1 MKKIYSL
8 FIALCLGF
16 SVFGQTYLS
25 EDFSS
30 GEMPPPGWTI
40 FAFTQQFVCAPSD
53 SAGGVAP
60 ECRIDGFAYMG
71 TLRMMSPVINMTGV
85 TSVTLLFKH
94 FYDKKISPSPTIGV
108 ATKSSGAWNTVWQLT
123 PTSDI
128 GPEEI
133 QVTISNSDMNKPY
146 FQLSFFVTGSAGNM
160 NSWYIDDILLMVPLN
175 FDAQISSITIPGT
188 ITSPQPVGGVF
199 QNLGITP
206 VTDFSVSYQAYN
218 GIVYDTAYSG
228 LNLGLFEAFEFSFD
242 QIWLQPFGTYDITMW
257 LNNVNGIAGDDYP
270 ANDTVTKSITYIAN
284 ILPRRV
290 TFEEFTSSTC
300 SPCASFNSSF
310 VPWCESHPDITLV
323 KYQMNWPGA
332 GDPYYTAEGGVRRN
346 YYGVS
351 YVPDLYCNG
360 TQTATNISA
369 VQTAY
374 NQGLGLTSFID
385 IASAFT
391 ITGTTIHITTNI
403 LPWDN
408 VGSVKVL
415 TIVMEKVTTGNT
427 GGNGETSFH
436 HVMMDMIPD
445 ATGANVNLQYATP
458 VQLKYDVD
466 LSSTNVEDYGDLLVA
481 VLVQNQASKEMLQ
494 SDYGEQNTNYSAEA
508 RLDMIYLDGVPLEGF
523 SPDIFEYDVILPEG
537 TVFEP
542 YMEATAVDEN
552 AMAIINPAFQVP
564 GTAVVDVYAENLY
577 DSKRYLV
584 HYTIYTGLEDKTMPL
599 VQVYPNPV
607 SGTLSISGLKDA
619 SVKLFS
625 VNGEEVISLTRFS
638 GNSIDVSSLSP
649 GIYVMNVTTS
659 QGIQVRKKIVVF

>member
-8 FIALCLGF
+8 LIALCLGF

-60 ECRIDGFAYMG
+60 ECRIDGFAYSG
-71 TLRMMSPVINMTGV
+71 TLRMMSPVMNMTGV
-85 TSVTLLFKH
+85 NSITLLFKH

-108 ATKSSGAWNTVWQLT
+108 ATKSSGSWNTVWQLT
-123 PTSDI
+123 PSSDT

-146 FQLSFFVTGSAGNM
+146 FQLSFFVTGSVGNM

-175 FDAQISSITIPGT
+175 FDAQLSSITIPGT

-199 QNLGITP
+199 QNLGATP

-218 GIVYDTAYSG
+218 GIVYDTAFSG

-242 QIWLQPFGTYDITMW
+242 QMWVQPFGTYDITMW
-257 LNNVNGIAGDDYP
+257 LNNVNGIVGDEYP
-270 ANDTVTKSITYIAN
+270 GNDTATKSITYIAN

-300 SPCASFNSSF
+300 GPCASFNSSF
-310 VPWCESHPDITLV
+310 VPWCQSHPDITLV

-332 GDPYYTAEGGVRRN
+332 GDPYYTLEGGIRRN

-360 TQTATNISA
+360 SQTNTDVNS
-369 VQTAY
+369 VQSAY
-374 NQGLGLTSFID
+374 NQGSGLTSFID
-385 IASAFT
+385 IASGFT

-408 VGSVKVL
+408 IGTVRVL
-415 TIVMEKVTTGNT
+415 TIVLEKVTTGNISS
-427 GGNGETSFH
+427 NGETEFH

-445 ATGANVNLQYATP
+445 ATGASVNLQYATP

-466 LSSTNVEDYGDLLVA
+466 LSSTNVEEYDDLLVA
-481 VLVQNQASKEMLQ
+481 VLVQNQSSKEMLQ
-494 SDYGEQNTNYSAEA
+494 SDYGEQNTTYSAEA

-523 SPDIFEYDVILPEG
+523 SPDIYEYEVVLPMG

-542 YMEATAVDEN
+542 YMEASTMDEN
-552 AMAIINPAFQVP
+552 AMALVNPAFQVP

-584 HYTIYTGLEDKTMPL
+584 HYTVYTGLEDKTIPL

-607 SGTLSISGLKDA
+607 SGILSINGLKDA
-619 SVKLFS
+619 SVRLFS
-625 VNGEEVISLTRFS
+625 ASGMEVMSFTRFS
-638 GNSIDVSSLSP
+638 GNEIDVSSLP
-649 GIYVMNVTTS
+649 AGLYILNVTTS
-659 QGIQVRKKIVVF
+659 EGLVVRKKIVVY